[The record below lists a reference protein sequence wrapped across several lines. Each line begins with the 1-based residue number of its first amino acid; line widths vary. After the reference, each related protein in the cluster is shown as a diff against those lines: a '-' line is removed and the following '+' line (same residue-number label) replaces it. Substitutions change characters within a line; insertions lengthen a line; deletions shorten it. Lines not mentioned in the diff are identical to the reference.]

1 MAAPVGVPF
10 PSGETPATTAAVWAA
25 FAGATG
31 LLLVFVLLASWHS
44 AVEPAMSSGNVFNPH
59 EIEGS
64 DEPITDVSAGMTWL
78 HFEGRPASG
87 LASSPFESSF
97 IEAERSSTTN
107 SSTGARFRSN
117 ESKPQLTSSG
127 RSPLNFWSGSPAS
140 GSSTTTRPPV
150 PGFPVVV
157 APSCGRPEAPP
168 EPPTVERFSAAQ
180 APNRATTKGRQATR
194 RGECFMASAPQ
205 CRQGHFQVHAR

>member
-31 LLLVFVLLASWHS
+31 TSMAPVTLASWHS

-59 EIEGS
+59 EIDVS
-64 DEPITDVSAGMTWL
+64 DEPMTDVSAGMTWL

-87 LASSPFESSF
+87 LAASPFESSF

-107 SSTGARFRSN
+107 RSTGARFRSN

-150 PGFPVVV
+150 PGVPVVV
-157 APSCGRPEAPP
+157 APYCGSPDGR
-168 EPPTVERFSAAQ
+168 RQ
-180 APNRATTKGRQATR
+180 NRGRNDNHPAHGHLTDAGLDRDR
-194 RGECFMASAPQ
+194 RLLLHLAGGGGLGGPL
-205 CRQGHFQVHAR
+205 RK

>member
-1 MAAPVGVPF
+1 MAAPVDGPF

-31 LLLVFVLLASWHS
+31 TSMAPVTLASWHS
-44 AVEPAMSSGNVFNPH
+44 AVEPAMASGNVFNPH

-64 DEPITDVSAGMTWL
+64 DEPSTDVSAGMTWL

-107 SSTGARFRSN
+107 RSTGARFRSH
-117 ESKPQLTSSG
+117 ESKPQLPSSG
-127 RSPLNFWSGSPAS
+127 WL
-140 GSSTTTRPPV
+140 
-150 PGFPVVV
+150 
-157 APSCGRPEAPP
+157 
-168 EPPTVERFSAAQ
+168 
-180 APNRATTKGRQATR
+180 
-194 RGECFMASAPQ
+194 PQ
-205 CRQGHFQVHAR
+205 NIR